1 MDQFDGHPGTA
12 KLAQVLDKRTSQ
24 KTESPLTLDFG
35 EIQANGSLKTNT
47 FPVPIPKGDYT
58 ICRLAA
64 GLTLSTSEQSW
75 LNKAPS
81 GVPLHSHS
89 VTIPAVKAGDRVL
102 VAWIQSEAVVIDVIE
117 KGKCHSHYFR
127 LLRYRILSQRTAS
140 TILSTKGV

>member
-47 FPVPIPKGDYT
+47 FPVPIPKG
-58 ICRLAA
+58 RLAA

-117 KGKCHSHYFR
+117 KS
-127 LLRYRILSQRTAS
+127 
-140 TILSTKGV
+140 

>member
-12 KLAQVLDKRTSQ
+12 KLAQVLDRRTSQ

-35 EIQANGSLKTNT
+35 EILANGSLKTNT

-89 VTIPAVKAGDRVL
+89 VTIPEVKAGDRVL

-117 KGKCHSHYFR
+117 KS
-127 LLRYRILSQRTAS
+127 
-140 TILSTKGV
+140 

>member
-12 KLAQVLDKRTSQ
+12 KLAQVLDRRTSQ

-64 GLTLSTSEQSW
+64 GLSEQSW

-117 KGKCHSHYFR
+117 KS
-127 LLRYRILSQRTAS
+127 
-140 TILSTKGV
+140 

>member
-64 GLTLSTSEQSW
+64 GLTLGTS
-75 LNKAPS
+75 KA
-81 GVPLHSHS
+81 GTPLHSHS

-117 KGKCHSHYFR
+117 KS
-127 LLRYRILSQRTAS
+127 
-140 TILSTKGV
+140 

>member
-24 KTESPLTLDFG
+24 KTKSPLTLDFG

-64 GLTLSTSEQSW
+64 G
-75 LNKAPS
+75 
-81 GVPLHSHS
+81 VPLHSHS

-117 KGKCHSHYFR
+117 KS
-127 LLRYRILSQRTAS
+127 
-140 TILSTKGV
+140 

>member
-24 KTESPLTLDFG
+24 KTASPLTLDFG
-35 EIQANGSLKTNT
+35 EIQTNGSLKTNT

-64 GLTLSTSEQSW
+64 GLTLVTS
-75 LNKAPS
+75 KA
-81 GVPLHSHS
+81 GNPLHSHD

-102 VAWIQSEAVVIDVIE
+102 VAWIESEAVVIDVI
-117 KGKCHSHYFR
+117 KKS
-127 LLRYRILSQRTAS
+127 
-140 TILSTKGV
+140 

>member
-1 MDQFDGHPGTA
+1 MDQFDRHPGTA
-12 KLAQVLDKRTSQ
+12 KLAQVLDRRTSQ

-89 VTIPAVKAGDRVL
+89 VILWSSPTISGTLKMLISTFSGPEDAKDAAIATFTL
-102 VAWIQSEAVVIDVIE
+102 VGRIE
-117 KGKCHSHYFR
+117 M
-127 LLRYRILSQRTAS
+127 AS
-140 TILSTKGV
+140 FALP

>member
-58 ICRLAA
+58 I
-64 GLTLSTSEQSW
+64 LTLSTSEQSW

-117 KGKCHSHYFR
+117 KS
-127 LLRYRILSQRTAS
+127 
-140 TILSTKGV
+140 

>member
-12 KLAQVLDKRTSQ
+12 KLAQVLDKRTAQ
-24 KTESPLTLDFG
+24 KPATPLTLDFG
-35 EIQANGSLKTNT
+35 ENQANGRMKTNT
-47 FPVPIPKGDYT
+47 FPVPFPKVDYT
-58 ICRLAA
+58 ICRLSA

-117 KGKCHSHYFR
+117 KS
-127 LLRYRILSQRTAS
+127 
-140 TILSTKGV
+140 